1 MAEDHVAGEAS
12 EEGET
17 VDMLEGLAGRPLGWR
32 ESPREGV
39 LVFSALGLR
48 TPFGMVVSRPG
59 PGETGVLVFGEEL
72 KGWKPFIVIL
82 GSSSILRLDFRRLG
96 SFVAISQAGSDQHY
110 AIQRDAIR
118 SSIRD
123 TRTKQPHSQR
133 L

>member
-1 MAEDHVAGEAS
+1 
-12 EEGET
+12 
-17 VDMLEGLAGRPLGWR
+17 
-32 ESPREGV
+32 
-39 LVFSALGLR
+39 
-48 TPFGMVVSRPG
+48 MVVSRPG